1 MDKIDMAELNNIILD
16 SVTEGVIAIS
26 MDHRIISFNRVAENF
41 TGLSRSD
48 VLGRYCWEVLKPG
61 PNKCKTDCTL
71 KKATKTCS
79 PVMNKVVATTNAAGK
94 KVHLSRYDVVLKDNN
109 GQVIGIVKISRDLS
123 LVEELR
129 KELNGRYTFA
139 DIISKNH
146 RIQQM
151 FQILPDIAESESSV
165 LIEGP
170 TGSGKELLARAIHN
184 LSQRRD
190 RPLVAVNCAALPD
203 SLLESELFGYE
214 AGAFTDAR
222 KSKEGRFARAGG
234 GTILLDEI
242 GDISPALQVKLL
254 RVLQEK
260 EYEPLGSSATVKADV
275 RVLAATNKNLEQ
287 LVGQGFFRND
297 LYYRIN
303 VIKLILPPLADRKE
317 DIPLLINHF
326 INRFNNLRER
336 DIEGISE
343 DALSIVMRHDYP
355 GNIREL
361 ENIIEHAFVLCKK
374 GLIMIKHLPSYLKD
388 KEEPGRG
395 FNGSCTLSE
404 MEARLIREALTRN
417 NGNRKVAAVELGIDK
432 STLWR
437 KLKKLKADG
446 ILGDI

>member
-1 MDKIDMAELNNIILD
+1 MDKNDLKELNNIILD
-16 SVTEGVIAIS
+16 SITEGVIAIG
-26 MDHRIISFNRVAENF
+26 MDRRIISFNRAAENF
-41 TGLSRSD
+41 TGFSRGD
-48 VLGRYCWEVLKPG
+48 VLGRYCWEVLQPSS
-61 PNKCKTDCTL
+61 NKCETDCL
-71 KKATKTCS
+71 LRKAMETCS

-94 KVHLSRYDVVLKDNN
+94 KVHLSIYDVVLKDSN

-146 RIQQM
+146 RMQQI
-151 FQILPDIAESESSV
+151 FQILPDIAESESTV

-184 LSQRRD
+184 LSRRRD

-222 KSKEGRFARAGG
+222 RSKEGRFARASG

-260 EYEPLGSSATVKADV
+260 EYEPLGSSTTVKSDV

-287 LVGQGFFRND
+287 LVEQGLFRND

-303 VIKLILPPLADRKE
+303 VIKLTLPPLANRKE

-326 INRFNNLRER
+326 INRFNHLREK
-336 DIEGISE
+336 DIEGVSE
-343 DALSIVMRHDYP
+343 EALSVLMRHNYP

-361 ENIIEHAFVLCKK
+361 ENIIEHAFILCKN
-374 GLIMIKHLPSYLKD
+374 GLILARHLPSYLPSE
-388 KEEPGRG
+388 EEPDRG
-395 FNGSCTLSE
+395 CNSACTLPE
-404 MEARLIREALTRN
+404 METMLIREALARN
-417 NGNRKVAAVELGIDK
+417 NDNRKATAVELGIDK
-432 STLWR
+432 TTLWR
-437 KLKKLKADG
+437 KIKKLKEAG
-446 ILGDI
+446 LLGDM